1 MPERKSDVSDRRQ
14 YVSCFVDDLMVGIKV
29 EDVQEVTSG
38 SELTHVPL
46 APPVVSGL
54 LNLRGHIVTTIDLRR
69 CLQLGSRPADQ
80 RPVHIILRTDEGCVG
95 LLVDQ
100 VGDVLDVGDD
110 DFEAPPKTLRSSLR
124 ELITGAYKLG
134 DGLLLALDTERAL
147 AFSSGE
153 QT

>member
-1 MPERKSDVSDRRQ
+1 VSDKRQ
-14 YVSCFVDDLMVGIKV
+14 YVSCFVDDLMVGITV
-29 EDVQEVTSG
+29 DAVQEVTSG

-54 LNLRGHIVTTIDLRR
+54 LNLRGQIVTTIDLRR
-69 CLQLGSRPADQ
+69 CLQLGDRPAGE
-80 RPVHIILRTDEGCVG
+80 RPVHLILRTDDGCVG

-100 VGDVLDVGDD
+100 VGDVLEVNSD
-110 DFEAPPKTLRSSLR
+110 DFEAPPKTLRGALR
-124 ELITGAYKLG
+124 ELITGAYKL
-134 DGLLLALDTERAL
+134 DGSLLLALDTDRAL

>member
-1 MPERKSDVSDRRQ
+1 MSGKHQ

-29 EDVQEVTSG
+29 EAVQEVTSG

-46 APPVVSGL
+46 AAPVVSGL
-54 LNLRGHIVTTIDLRR
+54 LNLRGQIVTTIDLRR
-69 CLQLGSRPADQ
+69 CLHLGGRPADQ
-80 RPVHIILRTDEGCVG
+80 RPVHLILRTDDGCVG

-100 VGDVLDVGDD
+100 VGDVLEVHDD
-110 DFEAPPKTLRSSLR
+110 DFEVPPRTLRGVLR
-124 ELITGAYKLG
+124 ELITGAYKL
-134 DGLLLALDTERAL
+134 DGRLLLALDTERAL

>member
-1 MPERKSDVSDRRQ
+1 MSDKRQ
-14 YVSCFVDDLMVGIKV
+14 YVSCFVDDLMVGIAV
-29 EDVQEVTSG
+29 DAVQEVTSG

-54 LNLRGHIVTTIDLRR
+54 LNLRGQIVTTIDLRR
-69 CLQLGSRPADQ
+69 CLQLSSRPANQ
-80 RPVHIILRTDEGCVG
+80 RPVHLILRTDDGCVG

-100 VGDVLDVGDD
+100 VGDVLEVDD
-110 DFEAPPKTLRSSLR
+110 EDFEAPPETLRGSLR
-124 ELITGAYKLG
+124 ELITGAYKL
-134 DGLLLALDTERAL
+134 DAGLLLALDTERAL